1 MNFKPLYD
9 NVLIKRVEAQ
19 NQTNSGLYIPSSA
32 QEKPQQATVIETG
45 PGKTDKDGNHHSL
58 AVNKGDTVLFG
69 KYSGHELTLEG
80 EDYIILKETDI
91 LAIVS

>member
-9 NVLIKRVEAQ
+9 NVLIKRVESQ
-19 NQTNSGLYIPSSA
+19 SQTSSGLYIPSSA
-32 QEKPQQATVIETG
+32 QEKPQQATVVEVG
-45 PGKTDKDGNHHSL
+45 PGKRSKDGEHQAM
-58 AVNKGDTVLFG
+58 AVKKDDTVLFG

>member
-9 NVLIKRVEAQ
+9 NVLIKRVESQ
-19 NQTNSGLYIPSSA
+19 SQTSSGLYIPTSA
-32 QEKPQQATVIETG
+32 QEKPQQATVVEVG
-45 PGKTDKDGNHHSL
+45 PGKRTTDGEHQPMAVKKD
-58 AVNKGDTVLFG
+58 DTVLFG
-69 KYSGHELTLEG
+69 KYSGHELKLEG